1 MKTIIVILN
10 YLLPVLY
17 WATIWSYAKAFFRN
31 SAVAKKVKT
40 PLLLVTVACHFIYLS
55 VRTIYFGHPPITNI
69 FEILSVLSF
78 TTALAYLAIEYITKV
93 KSTGYF
99 VLIISFF
106 FQLLSSILIHELAI
120 INPILRSNLLGFHVA
135 SALLGYSAFAISAV
149 YGFLYIMLYHHIKS
163 QRFGVIYENL
173 PNLEKLEQM
182 ATVSVTTGFLLLTVA
197 IAIGIVWLPKAFEHY
212 SYFDPKLVG
221 TVVIW
226 LMYGVGLLAKRS
238 IGWQGRKIMVL
249 SIVGFAVTMLSLT
262 VVNVFLSDFHNFY

>member
-1 MKTIIVILN
+1 MKTTILLFN
-10 YLLPVLY
+10 DLLPVLY
-17 WATIWSYAKAFFRN
+17 WVTVWSYAKAFFRN
-31 SAVAKKVKT
+31 SALAKKVKT
-40 PLLLVTVACHFIYLS
+40 PFLSVTIACHFLYLTL
-55 VRTIYFGHPPITNI
+55 RTLEFGHPPITNI
-69 FEILSVLSF
+69 YEILSVLAF

-106 FQLLSSILIHELAI
+106 FQLLSTVLIKELANV
-120 INPILRSNLLGFHVA
+120 NPILRSNLLGFHVT

-163 QRFGVIYENL
+163 NRFGVIYDNL

-182 ATVSVTTGFLLLTVA
+182 ATVSVITGFLLLTVA
-197 IAIGIVWLPKAFEHY
+197 IIVGVVWLPRAFEHY

-221 TVVIW
+221 TIVIW

-249 SIVGFAVTMLSLT
+249 SIVGFVVTMLSLT
-262 VVNVFLSDFHNFY
+262 VVNVFLSGFHNFY